1 MGWDAYAVGY
11 VETLHQK
18 DFDKAIK
25 RILRKGQYADAG
37 LTQGYLDCTPCAKAM
52 EEITGVTSYGEGY
65 SHQSL
70 LYIED
75 KINRAK
81 HEPDSEVELWAFYS
95 AQEFLKICIKHKLG
109 IKFSW

>member
-1 MGWDAYAVGY
+1 MGR
-11 VETLHQK
+11 L
-18 DFDKAIK
+18 
-25 RILRKGQYADAG
+25 L
-37 LTQGYLDCTPCAKAM
+37 
-52 EEITGVTSYGEGY
+52 
-65 SHQSL
+65 HQSL